1 MKGYLEW
8 PFNIRISIAVAIF
21 IVLVI
26 IVTYYQIPHDQ
37 YTVNAD
43 EGCFD
48 YKSAN
53 LIVVKVADNQH
64 FCYPEIDSL
73 LKNGFHIRA
82 ADNYRMYLEPI
93 K

>member
-37 YTVNAD
+37 YTVNTD
-43 EGCFD
+43 EGCFAH
-48 YKSAN
+48 KSDRLVVINVFSGNSCYAELDSILRYGYRITAAN
-53 LIVVKVADNQH
+53 
-64 FCYPEIDSL
+64 
-73 LKNGFHIRA
+73 
-82 ADNYRMYLEPI
+82 NYEVYLE